1 MLTGAQHLQNI
12 HPLVIHFPIGL
23 LMGATL
29 FYFAA
34 WVFRKEDWAKTG
46 FWVLLLGALSL
57 VVAVGT
63 GLYAEQGVM
72 VALDVRQNLLL
83 AHKQLMIATSV
94 ICFIVTV
101 WAIVVRP
108 FPKKGRIIFIILL
121 LVMVALDVRQNIL
134 LAHKQFMIATSVI
147 CFIVTVWAITARP
160 FPKKGRII
168 FLVLLLAMIGAMTV
182 GADFGGRLVYDYNA
196 GGNACPQPIHFK
208 A

>member
-23 LMGATL
+23 LMGAAF

-34 WVFRKEDWAKTG
+34 WIFKKEDWAKAG

-57 VVAVGT
+57 AVSVGT

-72 VALDVRQNLLL
+72 VALDVRQKLLL
-83 AHKQLMIATSV
+83 PHKQFMIATTV

-101 WAIVVRP
+101 WAIV
-108 FPKKGRIIFIILL
+108 
-121 LVMVALDVRQNIL
+121 
-134 LAHKQFMIATSVI
+134 
-147 CFIVTVWAITARP
+147 ARP
-160 FPKKGRII
+160 FPKKGRVL
-168 FLVLLLAMIGAMTV
+168 FLILLLAMIGVMTV

-196 GGNACPQPIHFK
+196 GGNACSQPIHLK
-208 A
+208 E